1 MTDAPAVR
9 IFPMDPRIADAYR
22 DAYVK
27 LQTGGSYAT
36 AVPSSLDVLA
46 ALHHVGEEATRQN
59 VIDRCVV
66 MKLALADFAETERP
80 ASTLPRK

>member
-1 MTDAPAVR
+1 MSDAIR

-46 ALHHVGEEATRQN
+46 ALRHIGESATREG
-59 VIDRCVV
+59 VIFRCAA

-80 ASTLPRK
+80 VKK